1 MDDGTLD
8 LTTRIAR
15 YEVPAGHVTAW
26 WLGGS
31 GFMFKTTAGTQVLI
45 DPYLSNSV
53 QGIFGQGRA
62 FPPPIEPEQARPDLL
77 IATHWHEDHLD
88 PGTIPIIARHS
99 PHTRF
104 VMSPGAMS
112 RALGWGVPRER
123 ITTLSTAQT
132 IEIPGVRL
140 THVPA
145 RHESTVQ
152 GWETPDAMGV
162 VIECAGIRVYHTGD
176 TEYDARLLQPGH
188 ARFSALLVCINGSGG
203 NMNAH
208 EAALLAW
215 QLDPEAVVPIHHHLW
230 AGSDDDAIRLPVLF
244 AQTFHKLG
252 GTATVVSP
260 KIGTPIDIR

>member
-1 MDDGTLD
+1 MDDTTLD
-8 LTTRIAR
+8 PTRIEQ
-15 YEVPAGHVTAW
+15 YDVPAGHITAW

-31 GFMFKTTAGTQVLI
+31 GFVFKTTGGTQVLI

-53 QGIFGQGRA
+53 QGIFGMGRA

-99 PHTRF
+99 PGTQF
-104 VMSPGAMS
+104 VMSPSAMS

-123 ITTLSTAQT
+123 ITALSAGQT
-132 IEIPGVRL
+132 IELSGVRL

-162 VIECAGIRVYHTGD
+162 VIEADGIRIYHTGD
-176 TEYDARLLQPGH
+176 TEYDARLLQLGQ

-215 QLDPEAVVPIHHHLW
+215 QLDPAAVIPIHHHLW
-230 AGSDDDAIRLPVLF
+230 AGSDDDAIRLPALF
-244 AQTFHKLG
+244 TQTFHKLD
-252 GTATVVSP
+252 GTATVITP
-260 KIGTPIDIR
+260 KIGAPIDIG